1 MTLKI
6 VPQGIS
12 VFGAKVWRN
21 CMNAYH
27 IAGGEPIS
35 LWGERRGPSWVG
47 LLTSMGLPPSPP
59 SLCWGHFPAWAG
71 GGSIFW
77 SVELSLWGLKLHADL
92 KKRGLCLSQTCLG
105 FSLGRQPRTGFGV
118 RLAVSTYLIF
128 CKSLDLVLIFL
139 LVFLSLLT
147 NGSSFLVFFVF
158 LFLFFLLCHLRP
170 SGPRIMSCLWTG

>member
-21 CMNAYH
+21 YGC
-27 IAGGEPIS
+27 IS
-35 LWGERRGPSWVG
+35 HCWWWAHFSLGREKRAKLWVG

-105 FSLGRQPRTGFGV
+105 FSLGRQPRTGFEV
-118 RLAVSTYLIF
+118 RLAVSTYLMF
-128 CKSLDLVLIFL
+128 CKSLNLVLIFF

-147 NGSSFLVFFVF
+147 NGSSFLVFLF
-158 LFLFFLLCHLRP
+158 LFLFFFFLCHLRP
-170 SGPRIMSCLWTG
+170 SGPRITSWLW